1 MKENILHLL
10 INGNWRRK
18 CCVIQS
24 WPLTLQVKMLIV
36 FKSVRKSTSDKAAQW
51 SDLGP
56 KTKDFRKINV
66 LDKYQILCCH
76 LDFLW
81 KTVYFILNLGKLVGT
96 WHCVRRWYSSE
107 TQSPLTLRSERA
119 LKGYTWGTDGQAG
132 DGVEY
137 SSKGFVMGSLGPCW
151 IVNAHSGQFWYQNS
165 TSTGSIGEQ
174 RKIFAYEG
182 VTWPT
187 QTYISA
193 KKTS

>member
-1 MKENILHLL
+1 M
-10 INGNWRRK
+10 
-18 CCVIQS
+18 
-24 WPLTLQVKMLIV
+24 
-36 FKSVRKSTSDKAAQW
+36 
-51 SDLGP
+51 
-56 KTKDFRKINV
+56 
-66 LDKYQILCCH
+66 
-76 LDFLW
+76 
-81 KTVYFILNLGKLVGT
+81 GT
-96 WHCVRRWYSSE
+96 WHCVRRWYISE
-107 TQSPLTLRSERA
+107 TQSPLTPRVERA

-182 VTWPT
+182 VTWPI

-193 KKTS
+193 KKKQVNGKKELNVLSCFKYLIQKNICQATNKMMGMLSKALTCVSGNESVCQLEQMKCCWSQFSINLPSDPPSSFDKPSHIYKRGKQGHLWFINTN